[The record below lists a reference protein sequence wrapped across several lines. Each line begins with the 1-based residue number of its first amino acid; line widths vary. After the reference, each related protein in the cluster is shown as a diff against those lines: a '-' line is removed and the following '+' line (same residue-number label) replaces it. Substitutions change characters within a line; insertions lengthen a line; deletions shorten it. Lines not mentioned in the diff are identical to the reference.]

1 MQELVQSLDRAL
13 CILES
18 LSDYEEGLGI
28 TEISEKVNLHKSTV
42 YRLINTLM
50 YKGYITQNHSTNK
63 YSLTLKL
70 FKLGSK
76 KIEKMDL
83 VSVAQP
89 YLKKLMEETGE
100 VVHLAVRENN
110 EIVYVAKVEP
120 QKSIMMYTRIGMS
133 KPMYCTAMG
142 KAIMSELTDEE
153 VQNIWSK
160 SDIKKYTDNTIVDLS
175 KLRKSLKDI
184 KLKEYALDNQEVE
197 VGIVCVGAVLKD
209 YKSKICGAV
218 SVSCSTISFS
228 EEKLSN
234 ISHLILKYSKKI
246 SEELGY
252 RN

>member
-1 MQELVQSLDRAL
+1 MQELVQSVDRAL
-13 CILES
+13 CILEA
-18 LSDYEEGLGI
+18 LSDYEDGLGI

-42 YRLINTLM
+42 YRLISTLM
-50 YKGYITQNHSTNK
+50 YKGYIMQNHSTNK

-70 FKLGSK
+70 FELGSK

-83 VSVAQP
+83 VSAAQP

-110 EIVYVAKVEP
+110 EIVYIAKVEP
-120 QKSIMMYTRIGMS
+120 PKSIMMYTRIGMS

-142 KAIMSELTDEE
+142 KAIMAELTEEE
-153 VQNIWSK
+153 VQNIWNK
-160 SDIKKYTDNTIVDLS
+160 SDIKKYTDNTIVEFS
-175 KLRKSLKDI
+175 KLKENLKDI
-184 KLKEYALDNQEVE
+184 KSKGYTLDNQEVE
-197 VGIVCVGAVLKD
+197 MGIICVGAVIKD

-218 SVSCSTISFS
+218 SVSGSTINFN
-228 EEKLSN
+228 EQKVSN
-234 ISHLILKYSKKI
+234 ISNLILKYSKKI